1 MNVPLTALAALVPA
15 VDCIYRAEFSSLS
28 AAPYLYSPLSPA
40 VWPALSDGNPRPHLS
55 ASPSLSVSGEI
66 GRDKGALLLMTI
78 NACSNGTCQCRILTS
93 FSKHCSS
100 LFLWISLIC
109 CGVMP
114 FQRSVRTRGPSA
126 EDSLFLLAASGRSVR
141 RSEVTMYRTSASSS
155 PSLLRLSCCSFSI
168 LSSAYKGRS
177 DVTLTFHLKDLWC
190 LWVFK
195 MKFLSLFTH
204 SPVISNP
211 CWCILTSYWIKIAL
225 WGDNGRLPLFT
236 VYDFVV

>member
-1 MNVPLTALAALVPA
+1 MCHLLRLL
-15 VDCIYRAEFSSLS
+15 LS
-28 AAPYLYSPLSPA
+28 CQLLIVFIELNSPLSLQLLISIL
-40 VWPALSDGNPRPHLS
+40 LSLLLSGLLCQMVIPGHISLPLHLS
-55 ASPSLSVSGEI
+55 QSLVKLE
-66 GRDKGALLLMTI
+66 RDKGALLLMTI

-190 LWVFK
+190 LWFSK
-195 MKFLSLFTH
+195 WNFCHYLL
-204 SPVISNP
+204 I
-211 CWCILTSYWIKIAL
+211 I
-225 WGDNGRLPLFT
+225 
-236 VYDFVV
+236 